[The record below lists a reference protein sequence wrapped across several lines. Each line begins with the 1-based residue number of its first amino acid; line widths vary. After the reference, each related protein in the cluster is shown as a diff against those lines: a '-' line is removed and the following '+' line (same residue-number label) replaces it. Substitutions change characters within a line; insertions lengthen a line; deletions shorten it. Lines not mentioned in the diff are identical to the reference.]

1 MALIVALLVA
11 AFSVRKLS
19 GGFVP
24 KSSVARVIV
33 AMASAAGVGSF
44 LPSSHG
50 RGFTVVLAGVVAATY
65 LLVLIVTGELTRAD
79 AAALREVRGA

>member
-1 MALIVALLVA
+1 
-11 AFSVRKLS
+11 
-19 GGFVP
+19 
-24 KSSVARVIV
+24 
-33 AMASAAGVGSF
+33 